1 MARGCGK
8 YLCGGRGRAWG
19 RAFDLATAT
28 ISIAL
33 IVLEIEGLYGDR
45 DLAGE
50 DRNLSSGDRELAA
63 DLVGDR
69 NLSGS
74 VVLPVPRLHVD
85 QDQNGV
91 GEQEM
96 GVGAAS
102 ATRNALR
109 AVRVYVF
116 VSRLFD
122 LLRAPL
128 DHLAVLVDDIK
139 TTDVDLI

>member
-1 MARGCGK
+1 M
-8 YLCGGRGRAWG
+8 
-19 RAFDLATAT
+19 
-28 ISIAL
+28 
-33 IVLEIEGLYGDR
+33 
-45 DLAGE
+45 
-50 DRNLSSGDRELAA
+50 
-63 DLVGDR
+63 
-69 NLSGS
+69 
-74 VVLPVPRLHVD
+74 LPVPRLHVD

>member
-1 MARGCGK
+1 
-8 YLCGGRGRAWG
+8 
-19 RAFDLATAT
+19 
-28 ISIAL
+28 
-33 IVLEIEGLYGDR
+33 
-45 DLAGE
+45 
-50 DRNLSSGDRELAA
+50 
-63 DLVGDR
+63 
-69 NLSGS
+69 
-74 VVLPVPRLHVD
+74 
-85 QDQNGV
+85 
-91 GEQEM
+91 M